1 MNKADILEIV
11 SELPDDEE
19 VDVQRLI
26 YTLYVRV
33 QVDRGLAD
41 AEAGREVSLEEI
53 DRMID
58 EWPEPSSRRRR
69 KTT

>member
-11 SELPDDEE
+11 HELPDDEE

-26 YTLYVRV
+26 FTLYVRA

-41 AEAGREVSLEEI
+41 ADAGRKVSLEEI

-58 EWPEPSSRRRR
+58 EWPE
-69 KTT
+69 

>member
-19 VDVQRLI
+19 VDVQQLI

-41 AEAGREVSLEEI
+41 AEAGREVSLDEI

-58 EWPEPSSRRRR
+58 EWPE
-69 KTT
+69 

>member
-11 SELPDDEE
+11 RELPDDEE

-26 YTLYVRV
+26 YTLYVRA

-41 AEAGREVSLEEI
+41 ADAGRAVFLEEI

-58 EWPEPSSRRRR
+58 EWPE
-69 KTT
+69 